1 MDAGRPPEAVSDHH
15 SRRDRR
21 RLRPADRAGRR
32 YGLRGR
38 PDGGRTPGRR
48 ATVRGHRH
56 PGRVRTAAG
65 LEDVPTVL
73 RDRAGRLP
81 QRVR

>member
-1 MDAGRPPEAVSDHH
+1 MDAGRPPEAVPEHH

-21 RLRPADRAGRR
+21 RLRQADRAGRR
-32 YGLRGR
+32 HGLRGR
-38 PDGGRTPGRR
+38 PDGDRTPGRR
-48 ATVRGHRH
+48 ATIRSHRH

-73 RDRAGRLP
+73 RGRAGRLP